1 MPFGFHRRGG
11 AAKAKA
17 APVRPAG
24 AGEGARART
33 GVPFEG
39 LTEDWRLVG
48 LMELDGRL
56 LDILNRREAI
66 PIGNM
71 AWSTLDAVAD
81 LQPAPGLQKV
91 DPYDLIVVLAGE
103 LTLPP
108 QNDAEKAAFRRNK
121 VAYDVVLELPPYR
134 VIGTVFLHPGS
145 EPDRLMD
152 RGPDLF
158 FPVTNA
164 VALSG
169 DVRLGDPAVDVAL
182 VNRSY
187 LRGVEQV
194 DRSQVAAARER
205 LPVGPVGPVEP
216 VGPAGPAGST
226 G

>member
-1 MPFGFHRRGG
+1 MPFGFHRRGS
-11 AAKAKA
+11 AAKAPPTPPGPGDPHA
-17 APVRPAG
+17 RSADGRRAG
-24 AGEGARART
+24 SART

-39 LTEDWRLVG
+39 LTADWRLVG
-48 LMELDGRL
+48 FMDLDGRL

-66 PIGNM
+66 PIGEM

-81 LQPAPGLQKV
+81 LQPAPGLHKV
-91 DPYDLIVVLAGE
+91 DPYDLIVVLAGDR
-103 LTLPP
+103 TLPP
-108 QNDAEKAAFRRNK
+108 LSDAETAALRVHK

-152 RGPDLF
+152 RGSDLF

-164 VALSG
+164 VALVG
-169 DVRLGDPAVDVAL
+169 DIPLGDPEIDVVL

-194 DRSQVAAARER
+194 DQFVIAAARER
-205 LPVGPVGPVEP
+205 RTVR
-216 VGPAGPAGST
+216 PAG
-226 G
+226 